1 MARAKELETHGK
13 RRVRRSVV
21 PARDRAYQHI
31 RHQINSGELPPGKPL
46 SELLLAKELGCSRTP
61 IREAIGLLV
70 SEGILE
76 TTHNRGAQ
84 VRKLTRSDI
93 IDLCEVREAMELFTA
108 EKAARKGLL
117 PQELE
122 TLTATIEGIRRLRE
136 SLQDSHSALDTE
148 GMAQF
153 IQLDRRFHEQIVRLT
168 LNRAMHEILRK
179 AGVLV
184 QIFSMRRR
192 GHTGEMLDRVL
203 AEHTRIAEA
212 LQQNDP
218 EAVRS
223 LLAAHIQN
231 SMRERL
237 EEFDA
242 WERSRLISQSA
253 LETSPTEDAI
263 LF

>member
-1 MARAKELETHGK
+1 MARLKKVETQ
-13 RRVRRSVV
+13 VRRPTRRSTV
-21 PARDRAYQHI
+21 PARERVYQHI
-31 RHQINSGELPPGKPL
+31 RSQINSGELAPGKPL
-46 SELLLAKELGCSRTP
+46 SELLLAKELGSSRTP
-61 IREAIGLLV
+61 VREAISLLV

-108 EKAARKGLL
+108 EKAARNGLL
-117 PQELE
+117 PQEVDA
-122 TLTATIEGIRRLRE
+122 LTSTIAGIRELRD
-136 SLQDSHSALDTE
+136 SLPDVHSALNDQ

-153 IQLDRRFHEQIVRLT
+153 TQLDRRFHEQIVRLT

-192 GHTGEMLDRVL
+192 GHTRAMLDRVL
-203 AEHTRIAEA
+203 DEHMRIAEA
-212 LQQNDP
+212 LQKNDP

-237 EEFDA
+237 EEFDS
-242 WERSRLISQSA
+242 WERSQLISRK
-253 LETSPTEDAI
+253 TSEERHAEEAI